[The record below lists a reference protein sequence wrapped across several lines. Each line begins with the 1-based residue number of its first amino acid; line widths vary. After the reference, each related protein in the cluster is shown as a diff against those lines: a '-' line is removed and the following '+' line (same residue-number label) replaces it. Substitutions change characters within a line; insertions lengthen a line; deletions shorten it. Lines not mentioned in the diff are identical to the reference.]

1 MKNNYKGSP
10 MFNDIND
17 VKLRTWNRC
26 AIMFNLMAD
35 RGQEAAAGYAKALGE
50 EGQKQVLGMFDC
62 IRKFGYEAVRK
73 QIKVEAQLDA

>member
-1 MKNNYKGSP
+1 VKNNYKGSP
-10 MFNDIND
+10 LFNDIAD

-35 RGQEAAAGYAKALGE
+35 RGQTAAQAYAAALGE

-73 QIKVEAQLDA
+73 QIKVEAALEA